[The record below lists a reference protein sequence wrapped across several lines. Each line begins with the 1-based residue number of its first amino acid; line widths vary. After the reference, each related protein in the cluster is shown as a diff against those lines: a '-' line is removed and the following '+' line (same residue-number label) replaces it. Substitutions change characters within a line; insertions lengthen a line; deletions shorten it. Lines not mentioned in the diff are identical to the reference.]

1 MATLEDRVAML
12 EAENRR
18 LKGGAAAA
26 LALVAMALALGAAQP
41 KPTRIKADII
51 EAGTILVDMVK
62 ANTVDSTKVLA
73 GDLSLYDEM
82 GSTSLKVTNT
92 GDGPTLAFT
101 NEGTR
106 PSVQLDLPQGTPARE
121 IAPARG
127 AAAPS
132 DPARAADLEAKR
144 QRLTQLE
151 DELERLTRATTDQ
164 RQLVESARRNY
175 EQAQASRQDPSRL
188 AVLQRVLQVHELSL
202 SESEGALKSA
212 TAEVDKLR
220 AEIR

>member
-1 MATLEDRVAML
+1 MEEAGRWEDHMATLEDRVARL

-18 LKGGAAAA
+18 LRGGAAAA

-73 GDLSLYDEM
+73 GDLSLYDAM

-106 PSVQLDLPQGTPARE
+106 PSVQLELPQGTPARE
-121 IAPARG
+121 LAPARS
-127 AAAPS
+127 APAPS
-132 DPARAADLEAKR
+132 DPVRAADLEDAGHHGSAA
-144 QRLTQLE
+144 TGG
-151 DELERLTRATTDQ
+151 ER
-164 RQLVESARRNY
+164 
-175 EQAQASRQDPSRL
+175 P
-188 AVLQRVLQVHELSL
+188 
-202 SESEGALKSA
+202 
-212 TAEVDKLR
+212 AELR
-220 AEIR
+220 AGAGEPAGPVAPGRAAAGAPGSRVVALGVGGRAQEHDRRG